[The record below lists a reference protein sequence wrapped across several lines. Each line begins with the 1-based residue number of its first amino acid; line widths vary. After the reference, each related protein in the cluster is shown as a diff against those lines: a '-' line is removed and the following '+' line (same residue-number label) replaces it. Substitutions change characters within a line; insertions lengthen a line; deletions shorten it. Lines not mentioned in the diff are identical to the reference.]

1 MSIQAA
7 VARARQ
13 LAETL
18 MVDACTITR
27 QTGETTGAGGVITP
41 TTSTLYTGKCRVQFK
56 PMQGN
61 GADVGEAYL
70 LLVRREVQ
78 LPMSVTGLLE
88 GDRITI
94 TASALDP
101 DLVGKVYVVR
111 DVEAKTHLSAR
122 RVTVLEVTS

>member
-1 MSIQAA
+1 MVIQAA
-7 VARARQ
+7 VLRARQ
-13 LAETL
+13 LAEQL
-18 MVDACTITR
+18 MVDTCNITR
-27 QTGETTGAGGVITP
+27 RTGETTGTGGVITP
-41 TTSTLYTGKCRVQFK
+41 TTTTLYTGKCRVQFK

-88 GDRITI
+88 GDLITI

-111 DVEAKTHLSAR
+111 DVEAKTHLTSR